1 MYIDFSNW
9 ELYEGLSCGSG
20 TSSQVWIKNGETG
33 QIALFKDRKGAQT
46 TDNFSEKIESDIA
59 QIIDLPAAKIDLA
72 IINERIGMVSYL
84 INSGREILVE
94 GIQYISS
101 KYPEYDSYD
110 LIDKATGKFYSLDM
124 ILESVKELNIEKDLF
139 KIFIFY
145 FIIGNRD
152 RHHSNWA
159 ILNNG
164 VDNKVCP
171 VYDNTSSLG
180 AYVDDSKIDRCIND
194 KNWFEAQ
201 VDRKSISMIALD
213 GKRVRHSEFV
223 TYLRNN
229 HYLDT
234 IDFVDNVTKKLTNEA
249 IEKLMEPYEGI
260 LSNSK
265 IVFIKRFLARKIEI
279 LKEIYKL

>member
-1 MYIDFSNW
+1 
-9 ELYEGLSCGSG
+9 
-20 TSSQVWIKNGETG
+20 
-33 QIALFKDRKGAQT
+33 
-46 TDNFSEKIESDIA
+46 
-59 QIIDLPAAKIDLA
+59 
-72 IINERIGMVSYL
+72 MVSYL
-84 INSGREILVE
+84 INSGTEIVVE

-139 KIFIFY
+139 KIFIFD

-159 ILNNG
+159 ILKNG

-180 AYVDDSKIDRCIND
+180 AYVNDSKIDRCIND

-201 VDRKSISMIALD
+201 VDRQSISMIALD

-229 HYLDT
+229 YYLET
-234 IDFVDNVTKKLTNEA
+234 FDFVENVVKKLTNDS
-249 IEKLMEPYEGI
+249 IEKLMNSYEGL

-265 IVFIKRFLARKIEI
+265 IVFIKKFLLRKVEI